1 MTLNE
6 VRATLLANQE
16 ALQQLGARH
25 LDVFGSVARGEATAA
40 SDVDLVVTFD
50 EGHTQSLL
58 DLARLKNRLR
68 ELLGTEVDVAVEPI
82 KTARLRAR
90 IEQELVRAF

>member
-1 MTLNE
+1 MKLGE
-6 VRATLLANQE
+6 VKATLLANQE
-16 ALQQLGARH
+16 ALTQLGARH

-50 EGHTQSLL
+50 EGHRRSLV

-68 ELLGTEVDVAVEPI
+68 ELLGAEVDVTVEPI
-82 KTARLRAR
+82 RTARLRAR